1 MTGAAA
7 GARVVLFAKAPR
19 LGQVKTRLAAEI
31 GAEAA
36 LDFYR
41 DCLARAFAEL
51 GGCRDDWR
59 LVIAI
64 TPDSAVADPFWPPG
78 VELCPQGPGDL
89 GTRMARFLAEA
100 HPEAPVAIVGSDIPD
115 LTAAHVRRA
124 VRMLADHDLVIGPSP
139 DGGFW
144 LIGARRSP
152 PPALFEGVRWSTPEA
167 LSDTLR
173 TASTASVGFADM
185 LADIDDGA
193 TYRRLIAGR
202 GAQR

>member
-1 MTGAAA
+1 MTGAAT

-31 GAEAA
+31 GPEAA

-41 DCLARAFAEL
+41 HCLARAFSEL
-51 GGCRDDWR
+51 GGRRDDWR
-59 LVIAI
+59 LTIAV
-64 TPDSAVADPFWPPG
+64 TPDSAVADPLWPPG
-78 VELCPQGPGDL
+78 VELRPQGPGDL
-89 GTRMARFLAEA
+89 GARMARVLAEA
-100 HPEAPVAIVGSDIPD
+100 RPEAPVAIVGSDIPD
-115 LTAAHVRRA
+115 LTAAHVGRA
-124 VRMLADHDLVIGPSP
+124 VGMLGDHDLVIGPSP

-144 LIGARRSP
+144 LIGARRPP

-173 TASTASVGFADM
+173 SAGAARIGLADM

-193 TYRRLIAGR
+193 SYRRLIAGR